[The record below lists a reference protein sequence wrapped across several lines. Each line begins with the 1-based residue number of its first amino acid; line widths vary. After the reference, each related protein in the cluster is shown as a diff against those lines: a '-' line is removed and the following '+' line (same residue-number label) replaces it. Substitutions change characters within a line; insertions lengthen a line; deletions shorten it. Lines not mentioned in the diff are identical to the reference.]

1 MSDNDR
7 KHTDMIV
14 NIQQSINLQAAKAT
28 TAAAGQALPGR
39 ARPSSYREA
48 LASHV
53 TSSESSLVSEWL
65 TRAKT
70 NGTVPSND
78 LSSGSSAATGPS
90 LLMREDLQLLVRGTA
105 RTLVDPLRR
114 DEAELVRRINKAI
127 KADVKDL
134 ELPDERGP
142 VSSGQV
148 LPSGDVLLQV
158 DSLDQVRQL
167 TQAAAQKDSNWCHA
181 FGESAAL
188 KRHAY
193 AVLARGVSCRFDPY
207 GPGAR
212 ARIIAENTAARI
224 NDTTKITHIGWL
236 MSKRQMEEMRPEFAK
251 LVVEFADAD
260 AANQAILRGLTV
272 YGRGH
277 DCQLF
282 EGSQRLQQCFH
293 CQGYGHIARFC
304 KRETRCG
311 YCAEPHDTQDC
322 THPHDRQRAK
332 CGPCVKA
339 GKTKVNHF
347 TFDRECP
354 VRKEQIALLELN
366 RLKGSQL
373 HQPRFADI
381 PFQKPPSIDHDHP
394 LPSESAGAQAQT
406 QAQAQ
411 ALQPH
416 RKGSGGRSASR
427 SRSAFKKRRT
437 VTADEDE
444 GTEAIDEDLRAH
456 IGTTDQ
462 PIENV
467 SDVQVHTDLLN
478 KPQST
483 RDQPQL
489 TATLRRG
496 RSRRVEGEQEVER
509 STEHDPRNDQC

>member
-7 KHTDMIV
+7 KHTDLIA
-14 NIQQSINLQAAKAT
+14 NIQQSINVQAVKAT
-28 TAAAGQALPGR
+28 TAAGQVLPGR

-53 TSSESSLVSEWL
+53 TSSQSSLVSKWL

-78 LSSGSSAATGPS
+78 LSSGSSAATVPS
-90 LLMREDLQLLVRGTA
+90 LLMREDLQLFVHGAA
-105 RTLVDPLRR
+105 RTL
-114 DEAELVRRINKAI
+114 AI
-127 KADVKDL
+127 RADVRDL

-142 VSSGQV
+142 VSSGRV

-158 DSLDQVRQL
+158 DSLGQVRQL

-181 FGESAAL
+181 FGENAAL

-193 AVLARGVSCRFDPY
+193 AVLARGVSCRFNPY
-207 GPGAR
+207 EPGAR

-236 MSKRQMEEMRPEFAK
+236 MSKRQMEEVRPEFAK

-260 AANQAILRGLTV
+260 AAKQAISRGLTV

-339 GKTKVNHF
+339 GKTKVNHL

-354 VRKEQIALLELN
+354 VRKEQMALLELN

-381 PFQKPPSIDHDHP
+381 PFQKPPSTDHDHP
-394 LPSESAGAQAQT
+394 LPSESAGAQAQ
-406 QAQAQ
+406 AQAQ
-411 ALQPH
+411 APQP
-416 RKGSGGRSASR
+416 RRQGAGGRSASR
-427 SRSAFKKRRT
+427 SRSTFKKRRT
-437 VTADEDE
+437 VTVTADGDG

-456 IGTTDQ
+456 IGTADQ

-467 SDVQVHTDLLN
+467 SDVQVQTDFLN

-496 RSRRVEGEQEVER
+496 RSRRVEEEPEGER
-509 STEHDPRNDQC
+509 STDHESQNDRC

>member
-1 MSDNDR
+1 
-7 KHTDMIV
+7 
-14 NIQQSINLQAAKAT
+14 
-28 TAAAGQALPGR
+28 
-39 ARPSSYREA
+39 
-48 LASHV
+48 
-53 TSSESSLVSEWL
+53 
-65 TRAKT
+65 
-70 NGTVPSND
+70 
-78 LSSGSSAATGPS
+78 
-90 LLMREDLQLLVRGTA
+90 MREDLQLLVRGTA

-127 KADVKDL
+127 KTDVRDL

-142 VSSGQV
+142 VSSGRV

-167 TQAAAQKDSNWCHA
+167 TQPAAQKDSNWCHA
-181 FGESAAL
+181 FGENAAL

-236 MSKRQMEEMRPEFAK
+236 MSKRQMEEVRPEFAK

-311 YCAEPHDTQDC
+311 YCAESHDTQDC

-381 PFQKPPSIDHDHP
+381 PFHKPPSADHDHP
-394 LPSESAGAQAQT
+394 LPSESAGAQA

-437 VTADEDE
+437 VTIDEDE
-444 GTEAIDEDLRAH
+444 GTEAMDEDLRAH

-467 SDVQVHTDLLN
+467 SDVQIQTNLLD

-483 RDQPQL
+483 EDQPQP

-496 RSRRVEGEQEVER
+496 RSRRVEEESEFER
-509 STEHDPRNDQC
+509 STGYDLRNDQC